1 MKIES
6 VTRVCIEE
14 LPYIKSFVKYHLD
27 QGVDRMI
34 LVNSSH
40 ERTDEM
46 KEYLI
51 EFGDNITIVPFKVK
65 KVDVERDAIMAGV
78 KKLSKNVWMIH
89 LDADEYLVP
98 PDKNIRAF
106 FDRWEEE
113 GYYGQ
118 IRFYFWIV
126 SNDGDNVPEG
136 KLMGI
141 PKKNGRYAIPGDLI
155 KKWRINRE
163 GINHFVSLADYKVS
177 KNTALLHAAA
187 RSFKDIL
194 IRSGERPLYRDIGK
208 ETNVEKV
215 KKLISEGRLPRRF
228 KLLAQQVDSSRH
240 KDPKK
245 VNVNLEKMK
254 HPVVIDYDVEDK
266 ILNEKWTGAESE
278 KIKKLYLNYKKI
290 V

>member
-51 EFGDNITIVPFKVK
+51 EFGDKVKIVPFKVK

-106 FDRWEEE
+106 FDRWEKE

-126 SNDGDNVPEG
+126 SNDRDNIPEG

-177 KNTALLHAAA
+177 KDTALLHAAA

-215 KKLISEGRLPRRF
+215 KKLISEARLPRRF
-228 KLLAQQVDSSRH
+228 KLLAQQVNPSRH
-240 KDPKK
+240 KDPKI

-254 HPVVIDYDVEDK
+254 HPVVIDYDMEDK